1 MADKVTLVAPDIS
14 CEHCVMSITEAV
26 TALDGVKKVKGD
38 PSKKTVV
45 VEYDAKK
52 TRVTAIEEAM
62 AAAGYPVQK

>member
-14 CEHCVMSITEAV
+14 CEHCVMSITKAV
-26 TALDGVKKVKGD
+26 TALDGVRKVKGD

-52 TRVTAIEEAM
+52 TQVTAIEEAM